1 MALLNKGIT
10 KLSQLNI
17 DSDKAWL
24 DKQGNPKG
32 ISNIKELAANMVKG
46 ELLVKGDSVIER
58 LPAGP
63 DSYVLTS
70 RGTGKIPTWAPAAG
84 QLKYYFPVQVSSSK
98 LAGKVTPTGSI
109 TKSAPVSAIRI
120 STLTDDIAEMIKLLT
135 PGPTLS
141 EMVEEV
147 AVNQSIAKPG
157 AVDSEGGV
165 ELLADGAVADD
176 GGVLTDETT
185 AARQSTANDMT
196 LTPAA
201 PQVNDA
207 YYIGFARKFNR
218 IWINIGTP
226 GVGNWQNTE
235 EYWNGSVWQ
244 SLSNVADLTSQFM
257 ASGLK
262 STSWTLPVDWQ
273 TCAVNGVILY
283 WMRYRISA
291 FNNIVTQPKGT
302 QAWCEYFV

>member
-17 DSDKAWL
+17 DVDKAWQ
-24 DKQGNPKG
+24 DMQGNPKG
-32 ISNIKELAANMVKG
+32 IANIRELAANMVKG
-46 ELLVKGDSVIER
+46 EMLVRGDSVLER

-84 QLKYYFPVQVSSSK
+84 QLKYYFPVQLSSSK
-98 LAGKVTPTGSI
+98 LAGKVTPNGSVA
-109 TKSAPVSAIRI
+109 KAALLSALRI
-120 STLTDDIAEMIKLLT
+120 ATLTDDIAEMIKLLT
-135 PGPTLS
+135 PRPTS
-141 EMVEEV
+141 TKIVEV
-147 AVNQSIAKPG
+147 APVNQSIALSR

-165 ELLADGAVADD
+165 ELLVDGAIADD
-176 GGVLTDETT
+176 GGILTDETT
-185 AARQSTANDMT
+185 AARQSTNNDMT

-207 YYIGFARKFNR
+207 YYIGFVRKFNR
-218 IWINIGTP
+218 IWITMGTP

-235 EYWNGSVWQ
+235 EYWNGSTWQ
-244 SLSNVADLTSQFM
+244 ALANVADLTSQFM

-262 STSWTLPVDWQ
+262 STSWTMPVDWQ
-273 TCAVNGVILY
+273 TCAVNGVTLY
-283 WMRYRISA
+283 WMRYRVSA
-291 FNNIVTQPKGT
+291 FNNLITQPKGT

>member
-1 MALLNKGIT
+1 
-10 KLSQLNI
+10 
-17 DSDKAWL
+17 
-24 DKQGNPKG
+24 
-32 ISNIKELAANMVKG
+32 MVKG

-141 EMVEEV
+141 EMVEVV

-157 AVDSEGGV
+157 AVDSEGG
-165 ELLADGAVADD
+165 
-176 GGVLTDETT
+176 
-185 AARQSTANDMT
+185 
-196 LTPAA
+196 
-201 PQVNDA
+201 
-207 YYIGFARKFNR
+207 
-218 IWINIGTP
+218 
-226 GVGNWQNTE
+226 
-235 EYWNGSVWQ
+235 
-244 SLSNVADLTSQFM
+244 
-257 ASGLK
+257 
-262 STSWTLPVDWQ
+262 
-273 TCAVNGVILY
+273 
-283 WMRYRISA
+283 
-291 FNNIVTQPKGT
+291 
-302 QAWCEYFV
+302 